1 MTNDFYVTLPSN
13 ASMQYFPQNTQSSYR
28 TKLISP
34 LMLNNEWEVG
44 LSEIFIPRNW
54 FNIGDHNNNYTV
66 YLKTSKS
73 DITTSVQYQIS
84 FAFDAT
90 KSLKEFFTSLSEK
103 IKASLENKDSVNFI
117 LDAKSTSVTINITT
131 GFELHISKS
140 SASKFL
146 YILHLPN
153 EDRIIKET
161 TIFRCRATSDEQE
174 QVFTIV
180 NKNPVKEIKHI
191 IPLAMEGMSHNR
203 VNKEGVFSTVQKNIE
218 WLQLQNYVTFRYD
231 PVRNELDIIIAENA
245 ELHIT
250 EQKTRSLLRMLHQ
263 HGNVVVKGNQKFE
276 VNPLISMRSDEN
288 MELIIKDYPV
298 VTKYEKETKEL
309 FINEGSYNSAEAL
322 FREFQYI
329 RLKLLPNQ
337 KVYLKVPDSYEV
349 TFGEGLAD
357 MLGFVKNNFKSGIY
371 TSKYPLELN
380 GGITEIFIYTD
391 LIESHRVGDAY
402 VPLLRIIP
410 CMNEKNDQIVKHYE
424 TPLYFPL
431 RKHFVDTIEIEL
443 KTITGRSI
451 IFTGGKTFV
460 LLSFRRK
467 KNL

>member
-28 TKLISP
+28 TKLVSP
-34 LMLNNEWEVG
+34 LMLNGEWEVG

-54 FNIGDHNNNYTV
+54 FNIGDHNSSYTV

-73 DITTSVQYQIS
+73 DVTTSMQYQIS

-90 KSLKEFFTSLSEK
+90 KSLKDFFNTLGEK
-103 IKASLENKDSVNFI
+103 IKASLGDKQSVSFI
-117 LDAKSTSVTINITT
+117 LDAKNNNVTIDIAR

-146 YILHLPN
+146 YILHLPT
-153 EDRIIKET
+153 EDCVIKET
-161 TIFRCRATSDEQE
+161 TTFRCRATSDEHE

-180 NKNPVKEIKHI
+180 NKNLAREIKHI
-191 IPLAMEGMSHNR
+191 IPLSMKGAGHNAA
-203 VNKEGVFSTVQKNIE
+203 NKDGVFSSIQKSIE

-231 PVRNELDIIIAENA
+231 PVRNEIDIIIAENA

-250 EQKTRSLLRMLHQ
+250 EQKARSLLRILHH
-263 HGNVVVKGNQKFE
+263 HGNIVVKGSQKFQ
-276 VNPLISMRSDEN
+276 VNPLISIRPDEN
-288 MELIIKDYPV
+288 MELIIRDYPI
-298 VTKYEKETKEL
+298 VTKYEKEKREL

-337 KVYLKVPDSYEV
+337 KVYLKVPDDYEV
-349 TFGEGLAD
+349 TFGRGLAD
-357 MLGFVKNNFKSGIY
+357 MLGFAKNEFNSGVY

-391 LIESHRVGDAY
+391 LIESHRVGDTY

-424 TPLYFPL
+424 PPVYFPL

-443 KTITGRSI
+443 KTIAGRSI